1 MMQTNKTYDAL
12 IIGAG
17 PSGMN
22 TARLLALRGM
32 SVAVLERKNQIG
44 DNIVCTGIVG
54 EDIFSRFQIPSDSV
68 INKIQ
73 KVNLFSPLDLKLSY
87 FHPAPFAYVLD
98 RKQFDLSLFREAA
111 QKGAVIRT
119 GFDVKDINICSR
131 KVRVTGIMK
140 QGQEVKING
149 RILVLATG
157 NNFRLH
163 KRLKLGQPREF
174 LNAVQAEL
182 KTDEA
187 SNTEVWVGRNV
198 APGGFAWSVPL
209 DKTRVRTGLFT
220 KAPPIPYLDQFIKKR
235 FPSEA
240 EKIGSLEM
248 RSKTIA
254 QGVVSPTYGDRVL
267 SVGEAAA
274 QVKTTTGG
282 GIYYGLICSEIAA
295 DVIIHNAADDRFAA
309 ADLADYEKRWRKTI
323 HKELTVGLYTR
334 KICSR
339 LKDREVERLF
349 QIARDDGVFP
359 LIKDMARFDWQKD
372 IILALAKKAT
382 VRSIQ
387 ALPQLFS

>member
-1 MMQTNKTYDAL
+1 MMQTNTTYDAL

-17 PSGMN
+17 PSGLN
-22 TARLLALRGM
+22 TARLLASRGM
-32 SVAVLERKNQIG
+32 RIAVLERKNQIG

-54 EDIFSRFQIPSDSV
+54 EDIFSRFQLPSDSV
-68 INKIQ
+68 INNIQ
-73 KVNLFSPLDLKLSY
+73 KVNLFSPLDMKLSY
-87 FHPAPFAYVLD
+87 CHPVPFAYILD
-98 RKQFDLSLFREAA
+98 RKRFDISLSCEAA
-111 QKGAVIRT
+111 RKGAVIRT

-131 KVRVTGIMK
+131 KVSVTGTMK
-140 QGQEVKING
+140 QGQEKKING

-163 KRLKLGQPREF
+163 KRLQLGQPREF

-182 KTDEA
+182 KTDDA
-187 SNTEVWVGRNV
+187 GHTEVWVGKNV
-198 APGGFAWSVPL
+198 APGGFVWSVPL
-209 DKTRVRTGLFT
+209 DKTRIRTGLFT
-220 KAPPIPYLDQFIKKR
+220 KASPVPYLNQFIKKR
-235 FPSEA
+235 FPHAA
-240 EKIGSLEM
+240 EKNGNLES

-254 QGVVSPTYGDRVL
+254 QGVVSPTYGHRVL

-282 GIYYGLICSEIAA
+282 GIYYGLLCSEIAS
-295 DVIIHNAADDRFAA
+295 DVIIHNAVYDRFAA
-309 ADLADYEKRWRKTI
+309 ADLADYEKRWRKII
-323 HKELTVGLYTR
+323 HKELTVGFYTR